1 MGVATGNPRWAK
13 PVVLLVD
20 DEPFQQRSLARI
32 LRDLEVHVASGARE
46 ALELIRGGLNPDLVE
61 EIRANGTNCVV
72 TMITGRSFTAA
83 EDVDTVHHILNEHR
97 VEVLRRA
104 STPADAVGDPAG
116 GPAGE
121 PAAGRPHHG
130 EHPDYLTP
138 VPSKEQ

>member
-1 MGVATGNPRWAK
+1 MI
-13 PVVLLVD
+13 LLTT
-20 DEPFQQRSLARI
+20 
-32 LRDLEVHVASGARE
+32 LRGDRF
-46 ALELIRGGLNPDLVE
+46 GLNPDLVE

-104 STPADAVGDPAG
+104 STPADADADADDADPAG
-116 GPAGE
+116 
-121 PAAGRPHHG
+121 R
-130 EHPDYLTP
+130 HPDYLTP

>member
-1 MGVATGNPRWAK
+1 MI
-13 PVVLLVD
+13 LLTT
-20 DEPFQQRSLARI
+20 
-32 LRDLEVHVASGARE
+32 LRGDRF
-46 ALELIRGGLNPDLVE
+46 GLNPDLVE

-104 STPADAVGDPAG
+104 STPADA
-116 GPAGE
+116 GE
-121 PAAGRPHHG
+121 PAVDSAGGRPHHG

>member
-1 MGVATGNPRWAK
+1 MI
-13 PVVLLVD
+13 LLTT
-20 DEPFQQRSLARI
+20 
-32 LRDLEVHVASGARE
+32 LRGDRF
-46 ALELIRGGLNPDLVE
+46 GLNPDLVE

-104 STPADAVGDPAG
+104 STPADADADDADPAG
-116 GPAGE
+116 
-121 PAAGRPHHG
+121 R
-130 EHPDYLTP
+130 HPDYLTP

>member
-1 MGVATGNPRWAK
+1 MI
-13 PVVLLVD
+13 LLTT
-20 DEPFQQRSLARI
+20 
-32 LRDLEVHVASGARE
+32 LRGDRF
-46 ALELIRGGLNPDLVE
+46 GLNPDLVE

-104 STPADAVGDPAG
+104 STPADDADPAG
-116 GPAGE
+116 
-121 PAAGRPHHG
+121 R
-130 EHPDYLTP
+130 HPDYLTP